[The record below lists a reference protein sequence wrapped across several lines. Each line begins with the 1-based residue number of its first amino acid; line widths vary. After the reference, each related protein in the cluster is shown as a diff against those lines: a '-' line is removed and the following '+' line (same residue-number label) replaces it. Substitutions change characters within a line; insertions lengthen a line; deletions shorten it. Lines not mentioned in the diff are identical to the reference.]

1 MKLLKETLT
10 FFWPNK
16 YFDEGMKTKM
26 LRKIA
31 GISNLKRNFSF
42 FDSIKIS
49 RALKKEK
56 ENIKLS
62 NNAHIH
68 LRKNTKDHETFDE
81 VFIDNIYNLP
91 LPIQP
96 KTIIDA
102 GANIGLASLFF
113 KMKYPNAAIALI
125 EIDNGNL
132 EMIRKNLKGQT
143 NITIINKGLYNK
155 NSYFKVFDP
164 FNATNSF
171 VIKESTKDDYDIESI
186 TIDQIISD
194 HHWDE
199 IDILKIDI
207 EGAEKKLFESNYQY
221 WLPKV
226 NVLMIETHDRM
237 IPKCSITVMKALDEF
252 DFGLYTTTDGG
263 TLVYYNHKFL
273 GKNA

>member
-1 MKLLKETLT
+1 
-10 FFWPNK
+10 
-16 YFDEGMKTKM
+16 MKTKM
-26 LRKIA
+26 LKKIA

-56 ENIKLS
+56 QSIKLS
-62 NNAHIH
+62 NNTTIH

-91 LPIQP
+91 LPIEP

-113 KMKYPNAAIALI
+113 KMKYPAAAIALI
-125 EIDNGNL
+125 EIDSGNL
-132 EMIRKNLKGQT
+132 EMIRKNLKHHT
-143 NITIINKGLYNK
+143 NITILNKGLYNK
-155 NSYFKVFDP
+155 ISYFKVFDP

-171 VIKESTKDDYDIESI
+171 VIEESTKDDYDIESI
-186 TIDQIISD
+186 TIDQIIKD
-194 HHWDE
+194 HNWDE

-207 EGAEKKLFESNYQY
+207 EGAEKNLFESNYQH

-226 NVLMIETHDRM
+226 NVLMVETHDRM

-252 DFGLYTTTDGG
+252 DFGLYTTTEGG
-263 TLVYYNHKFL
+263 TLVYYNPKFL
-273 GKNA
+273 AKNA

>member
-1 MKLLKETLT
+1 
-10 FFWPNK
+10 
-16 YFDEGMKTKM
+16 MKTKI
-26 LRKIA
+26 LRKIS

-49 RALKKEK
+49 NALKKEK
-56 ENIKLS
+56 ENITLS
-62 NNAHIH
+62 DNSQIH

-91 LPIQP
+91 LPIAP

-113 KMKYPNAAIALI
+113 KMKYPDSAIALI
-125 EIDNGNL
+125 EIDSGNL
-132 EMIRKNLKGQT
+132 EMIRKNLKGYT
-143 NITIINKGLYNK
+143 NITILNKGLYNK
-155 NSYFKVFDP
+155 HSYFKIFDP

-171 VIKESTKDDYDIESI
+171 VIKESTQDDYDIESI
-186 TIDQIISD
+186 TIDQIIDD
-194 HHWDE
+194 HSWDT

-207 EGAEKKLFESNYQY
+207 EGAEKNLFESNYQH

-237 IPKCSITVMKALDEF
+237 VPKCSITVMKALDEY
-252 DFGLYTTTDGG
+252 DFGLYTTTNGG
-263 TLVYYNHKFL
+263 TLVYYNSKFL
-273 GKNA
+273 Q